1 MRKFRFSEV
10 DTMCWKEPTFWIQI
24 ILSVISYFRLSIWTW
39 ARYIKQG
46 NFFLPYKV
54 DRGEKCKVLE
64 HRRHN
69 FSYRCL
75 LISLEREKQAQVA
88 IIFLIATFHP
98 SQIFRDL
105 ELSSSTCK
113 GLPKTDRYS
122 VFKTATWWEL
132 DLPIFGSGGW
142 SFQVAQCTSLMTDRL
157 LISRAW
163 IWSLIQ
169 SVRVSTLH
177 VHTLNQNKN
186 PGRISHHHVV
196 PFVDRRSASYQ
207 QYQHFSWEADLG
219 WGGNA
224 LLFKCENVGAR
235 LCLSSACKLEQGVQ
249 LLCSKFPYLHGLSEL
264 STLLPDP
271 TVQEN
276 ASAQA

>member
-1 MRKFRFSEV
+1 MLLYQKNLKILLYCHLKIEKFNRLNLMRKFRFSEV

-132 DLPIFGSGGW
+132 DLPIFGSGG
-142 SFQVAQCTSLMTDRL
+142 
-157 LISRAW
+157 
-163 IWSLIQ
+163 
-169 SVRVSTLH
+169 
-177 VHTLNQNKN
+177 
-186 PGRISHHHVV
+186 
-196 PFVDRRSASYQ
+196 
-207 QYQHFSWEADLG
+207 
-219 WGGNA
+219 
-224 LLFKCENVGAR
+224 
-235 LCLSSACKLEQGVQ
+235 
-249 LLCSKFPYLHGLSEL
+249 GLSKW
-264 STLLPDP
+264 P
-271 TVQEN
+271 
-276 ASAQA
+276 SAQVSW